1 MTGKFHDPENL
12 PSERPEAAEPH
23 GPNSPLTPSFDP
35 LRILAQTPAPVVV
48 ARNDGAIEFASNQWF
63 SLTGYSAADI
73 GKKAMTDFWDMP
85 AGVVHQVL
93 EAVRSNS
100 LWEGELAHRKK
111 SGERFWQHTAI
122 SAVAD
127 EKGRISHFVQFIQEA
142 TKKNADDKVLRESE
156 EKYRSILDS
165 MKEGYFEV
173 DLAGRLTFYNTSVK
187 DFIGRTREE
196 LKNFSFRDYMTSGEA
211 DRVYAIFNQVYR
223 SGEPSGLFDYTIVRK
238 DGKVVTVEA
247 VISLIRD
254 AKGRASGF
262 AGLGRDV
269 TKRRQMEAAL
279 RKSEEKYR
287 HIIESLEEGYSEIDL
302 KGRFLYVN
310 PSVCRKMGYSAE
322 ELIGLNYRHYV
333 APDVLDHSAKT
344 YNRVYRT
351 GEPARIK
358 GLKTITGDGSVRISD
373 VSISLLRDADG
384 APTGFRTI
392 TMDRT
397 REEAREQ
404 ALRESEESYR
414 RVLEA
419 APYSI
424 VILRLSD
431 SRYMQV
437 NDAFCQRTGYSRE
450 EAIGSTPLDLNLY
463 LRREDRD
470 RLLAEFY
477 EKGRVD
483 GYEVS
488 HKLRD
493 GRVIHNLLSAV
504 PLRFRGQDC
513 MLVLTTDITDKK
525 RLEAQLLQ
533 AQKMEAIG
541 TLAGGIAHDFSNLM
555 QAILGYC
562 QILLLDKP
570 EDSPDAQKLTR
581 IERATHQAIQFTRQL
596 LTFGRKMEI
605 QRKPVDV
612 NRVVRQVRQLLK
624 RTIPKMIDIELR
636 LAPSVFT
643 VNADA
648 GQLEQ
653 VILNIG
659 VNARDAMPEGGR
671 LIIETENMG
680 ADEAAGWLPDKPPEP
695 CVMLK
700 VRDTGCGMSEEVCA
714 HIFEPFYTTKPVGE
728 GTGLGLAMA
737 YGIIDNHGGSIC
749 CSSQP
754 GEGTRFHICLPAID
768 APVAEEPEQG
778 EAVVPQG
785 AGETILVI
793 DDEAFLREFVE
804 AMLTSNGYRV
814 MAGGSG
820 EEGLELYQRHQSKIQ
835 VVILDLLMP
844 GMGGRQC
851 LDELL
856 RFDPAARVIVSS
868 GKGPRELD
876 ADPLLSRASS
886 YIQKPYEVSDMLELI
901 REVLESKAR

>member
-1 MTGKFHDPENL
+1 MTGKFSDPEAS
-12 PSERPEAAEPH
+12 PSDRSEAAVPP
-23 GPNSPLTPSFDP
+23 GPESLLSPPFDP
-35 LRILAQTPAPVVV
+35 VRILAQAPGSMVV
-48 ARNDGAIEFASNQWF
+48 AAADGSIEFASNQWF
-63 SLTGYSAADI
+63 ALTGYNWSETS
-73 GKKAMTDFWDMP
+73 KRAMTDFWDVP
-85 AGVVHQVL
+85 AAVVQQVM
-93 EAVRSNS
+93 EAVRSS
-100 LWEGELAHRKK
+100 GYWEGELAHRKK
-111 SGERFWQHTAI
+111 GGERFWQQTTI
-122 SAVAD
+122 SAVTDENGRIVHYIQFGEDITEKKAD
-127 EKGRISHFVQFIQEA
+127 E
-142 TKKNADDKVLRESE
+142 NVLRESE

-165 MKEGYFEV
+165 MAEGYFEV
-173 DLAGRLTFYNTSVK
+173 DLSGRLTFYNTSVK
-187 DFIGRTREE
+187 NFLGHSREE
-196 LKNFSFRDYMTSGEA
+196 IRDFVFRDYMTPGEA
-211 DRVYAIFNQVYR
+211 DRVYAVFKQVY
-223 SGEPSGLFDYTIVRK
+223 STGEPSGLFDYDIVRK

-254 AKGRASGF
+254 SEGRPAGF

-269 TKRRQMEAAL
+269 TERRRMEETL

-310 PSVCRKMGYSAE
+310 PSVCRKMGYSEE

-333 APDVLDHSAKT
+333 APDALEHAARV

-358 GLKTITGDGSVRISD
+358 GLKTIPRDGSVRISD
-373 VSISLLRDADG
+373 VSVSLLRDACG
-384 APTGFRTI
+384 SPVGFRTI

-397 REEAREQ
+397 REEATEK

-414 RVLEA
+414 VVLEA

-424 VILRLSD
+424 MILRLSD

-450 EAIGSTPLDLNLY
+450 EVIGSTPLDLNLY
-463 LRREDRD
+463 VSREDRE
-470 RLLAEFY
+470 RMLAQFH

-483 GYEVS
+483 AYEIS
-488 HKLRD
+488 NQTKD
-493 GRVIHNLLSAV
+493 GRLIHNLLSAV

-513 MLVLTTDITDKK
+513 MLVLTTDITEKK

-562 QILLLDKP
+562 QILLNDKAA
-570 EDSPDAQKLTR
+570 DSPDAPKLKR

-605 QRKPVDV
+605 QRKPVDL

-653 VILNIG
+653 VLLNIG

-671 LIIETENMG
+671 LIIETKNIDAEQ
-680 ADEAAGWLPDKPPEP
+680 AAWWMPEKSP
-695 CVMLK
+695 SSCVMLTI
-700 VRDTGCGMSEEVCA
+700 RDTGCGMSEDVCA

-737 YGIIDNHGGSIC
+737 YGIIDNHGGSIF

-754 GEGTRFHICLPAID
+754 GEGTRFNICLPAID
-768 APVAEEPEQG
+768 APVFEEPEQS
-778 EAVVPQG
+778 EATVARG
-785 AGETILVI
+785 AGETVLVI

-814 MAGGSG
+814 MTAASG
-820 EEGLELYQRHQSKIQ
+820 EEGLDLYRGCKSGIQ
-835 VVILDLLMP
+835 LVILDLLMP

-851 LDELL
+851 LDELMRL
-856 RFDPAARVIVSS
+856 DPATRVIVSS
-868 GKGPRELD
+868 GKGIREFD
-876 ADPLLSRASS
+876 SDPLLSRASG
-886 YIQKPYEVSDMLELI
+886 YIQKPYDVKEMLGLI
-901 REVLESKAR
+901 REVLEAETR